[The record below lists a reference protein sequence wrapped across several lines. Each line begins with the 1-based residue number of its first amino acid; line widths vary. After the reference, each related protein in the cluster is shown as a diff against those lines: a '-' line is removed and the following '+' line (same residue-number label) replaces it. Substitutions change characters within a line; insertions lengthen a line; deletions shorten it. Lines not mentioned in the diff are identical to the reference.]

1 MTVFQFSEGISGLVG
16 PERAGKDEFVY
27 ALQWALAEHPDL
39 DKPSWAEKWTLW
51 QVPFVILTAR
61 DSQGVEYRLQRKL
74 TYGGKLEQ
82 SVNDHPMDTDAF
94 EQYLKVFRSDF
105 HSPQTATDLATL
117 WDDSPRKGH
126 VFLCNH
132 LDRDLEGP
140 ALQDHIQHLRKLTA
154 RNQCIILTN
163 NKEIM
168 QMIDYLCGITMEE
181 FGKSKIVKMRR
192 T

>member
-39 DKPSWAEKWTLW
+39 DKPSWAAEWTLW

-82 SVNDHPMDTDAF
+82 SVNDHPMDADAF
-94 EQYLKVFRSDF
+94 EQHLKVFRSDF
-105 HSPQTATDLATL
+105 HSHRP
-117 WDDSPRKGH
+117 SHPMG
-126 VFLCNH
+126 
-132 LDRDLEGP
+132 
-140 ALQDHIQHLRKLTA
+140 
-154 RNQCIILTN
+154 
-163 NKEIM
+163 
-168 QMIDYLCGITMEE
+168 
-181 FGKSKIVKMRR
+181 
-192 T
+192 